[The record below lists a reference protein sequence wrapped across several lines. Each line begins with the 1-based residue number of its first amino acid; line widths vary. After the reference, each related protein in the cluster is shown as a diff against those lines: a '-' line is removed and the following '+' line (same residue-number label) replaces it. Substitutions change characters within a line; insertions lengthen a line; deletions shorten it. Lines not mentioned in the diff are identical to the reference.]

1 MNEAPITQPHE
12 KEHPGWN
19 LIFVCWI
26 IAAVATLGSLFFSE
40 VMDLKPCVLCWY
52 QRIFM
57 YPLVVILL
65 VGMFPLDKGVVRY
78 ALPLA
83 VVGWLFAVY
92 HYLLYSGYIPESL
105 QPCDQDASC
114 AEINLELFG
123 FITIPMLSI
132 LSFTAIIALLIIFR
146 KLNNQVRSNQ
156 SRSK

>member
-1 MNEAPITQPHE
+1 MKETSIE
-12 KEHPGWN
+12 KKPESDQVGFN

-26 IAAVATLGSLFFSE
+26 LATVATLGSLFFSE
-40 VMDLKPCVLCWY
+40 VMGLKPCVLCWY

-57 YPLVVILL
+57 YPLVIILL
-65 VGMFPLDKGVVRY
+65 VGMYPLDARVVRY

-83 VVGWLFAVY
+83 VIGWLFAIY
-92 HYLLYSGYIPESL
+92 HYLLYSGYIPESM

-132 LSFTAIIALLIIFR
+132 LSYTVIIVLLMTFR
-146 KLNNQVRSNQ
+146 KLNQNGSNQ
-156 SRSK
+156 KRITK

>member
-1 MNEAPITQPHE
+1 MNETPIKRPPNSQQA
-12 KEHPGWN
+12 GSN
-19 LIFVCWI
+19 LLFIGWI
-26 IAAVATLGSLFFSE
+26 IAAAATLGSLFFSE
-40 VMDLKPCVLCWY
+40 VMGLKPCVLCWY

-65 VGMFPLDKGVVRY
+65 VGMFPLDKNVIRY

-83 VVGWLFAVY
+83 VIGWLFAVY
-92 HYLLYSGYIPESL
+92 HYLLYSGYIPEGL

-132 LSFTAIIALLIIFR
+132 LAYTAIIALLIMFR
-146 KLNNQVRSNQ
+146 KINTQNSSN
-156 SRSK
+156 